1 MNENNSMAYAPKDDV
16 QSDSPQTYSVYTQ
29 DPAAQPSSA
38 SAGENGSAAT
48 PDSHADTSDISAAGS
63 PYITPAN
70 TPQDSME
77 TAGAPAQNS
86 QTDTAGSLYANSPET
101 ADCAPALNSQADTAG
116 SLYTNSPESA
126 DCASALNSQADTAGS
141 LYANSQTAAP
151 GNLMQNQS
159 AMSATAQDNQAASQH
174 DPVSLLKKDAADAS
188 VQDRYPQSD
197 TLQQSYPQGN
207 PVYTQ
212 NSPMASGNIPGNGM
226 QNSNVPSGIMADN
239 SIPGNGMQ
247 DNRAQSGSFM
257 TNSSISG
264 SSMQF
269 DDAADQS
276 AQYNPNAAAY
286 SSIPLLQL
294 NDLCK
299 RYPGM
304 GTYMSVF
311 HMNLVI
317 PRGRIIGLL
326 GPNGCGKTT
335 LIKMINGLLTPTSG
349 NVLINGMAPCPAT
362 KKVVSYLPERTYLD
376 NGMKVSQ
383 MVSYFADFYEDFSTE
398 KAYAMLGALGISSD
412 ARLKA
417 LSKGTKEKVQ
427 LILVMSRHADLY
439 ILDEPIAGVDPAAR
453 DYILRTIITNYNP
466 GSTIILS
473 THLISD
479 IENVLDDVIFMKN
492 GSLMLYT
499 SVDSIRSQ
507 MGKSVDSYFREVY
520 AC

>member
-48 PDSHADTSDISAAGS
+48 PDSHADTSDLSAAGS

-70 TPQDSME
+70 TPQESME
-77 TAGAPAQNS
+77 AAG
-86 QTDTAGSLYANSPET
+86 
-101 ADCAPALNSQADTAG
+101 APALNSQADTAG

-362 KKVVSYLPERTYLD
+362 KKVVSYLPER
-376 NGMKVSQ
+376 
-383 MVSYFADFYEDFSTE
+383 A
-398 KAYAMLGALGISSD
+398 
-412 ARLKA
+412 
-417 LSKGTKEKVQ
+417 
-427 LILVMSRHADLY
+427 
-439 ILDEPIAGVDPAAR
+439 
-453 DYILRTIITNYNP
+453 
-466 GSTIILS
+466 
-473 THLISD
+473 
-479 IENVLDDVIFMKN
+479 
-492 GSLMLYT
+492 
-499 SVDSIRSQ
+499 
-507 MGKSVDSYFREVY
+507 
-520 AC
+520 

>member
-86 QTDTAGSLYANSPET
+86 QTDTAGSLYANSPES
-101 ADCAPALNSQADTAG
+101 ADCAPDHNSLADTTS
-116 SLYTNSPESA
+116 SLYQN
-126 DCASALNSQADTAGS
+126 CR
-141 LYANSQTAAP
+141 TAAP

-239 SIPGNGMQ
+239 SIQIG
-247 DNRAQSGSFM
+247 RAH
-257 TNSSISG
+257 
-264 SSMQF
+264 
-269 DDAADQS
+269 
-276 AQYNPNAAAY
+276 
-286 SSIPLLQL
+286 
-294 NDLCK
+294 
-299 RYPGM
+299 
-304 GTYMSVF
+304 V
-311 HMNLVI
+311 
-317 PRGRIIGLL
+317 
-326 GPNGCGKTT
+326 
-335 LIKMINGLLTPTSG
+335 
-349 NVLINGMAPCPAT
+349 
-362 KKVVSYLPERTYLD
+362 
-376 NGMKVSQ
+376 
-383 MVSYFADFYEDFSTE
+383 
-398 KAYAMLGALGISSD
+398 
-412 ARLKA
+412 
-417 LSKGTKEKVQ
+417 
-427 LILVMSRHADLY
+427 
-439 ILDEPIAGVDPAAR
+439 
-453 DYILRTIITNYNP
+453 
-466 GSTIILS
+466 
-473 THLISD
+473 
-479 IENVLDDVIFMKN
+479 
-492 GSLMLYT
+492 
-499 SVDSIRSQ
+499 
-507 MGKSVDSYFREVY
+507 
-520 AC
+520 

>member
-48 PDSHADTSDISAAGS
+48 PDSHADTSDLSAAGS
-63 PYITPAN
+63 PYITPAH

-77 TAGAPAQNS
+77 AAGAPAQNS

-101 ADCAPALNSQADTAG
+101 ADCAPAQ
-116 SLYTNSPESA
+116 
-126 DCASALNSQADTAGS
+126 NSQADTAGS
-141 LYANSQTAAP
+141 LYAGNYETADSAPAQNSLADTTSSLYQNSPTAAP

-349 NVLINGMAPCPAT
+349 NVLINGMAPC
-362 KKVVSYLPERTYLD
+362 
-376 NGMKVSQ
+376 
-383 MVSYFADFYEDFSTE
+383 
-398 KAYAMLGALGISSD
+398 
-412 ARLKA
+412 
-417 LSKGTKEKVQ
+417 LS
-427 LILVMSRHADLY
+427 LIH
-439 ILDEPIAGVDPAAR
+439 I
-453 DYILRTIITNYNP
+453 
-466 GSTIILS
+466 
-473 THLISD
+473 
-479 IENVLDDVIFMKN
+479 
-492 GSLMLYT
+492 
-499 SVDSIRSQ
+499 
-507 MGKSVDSYFREVY
+507 
-520 AC
+520 

>member
-38 SAGENGSAAT
+38 SAGESSSATT
-48 PDSHADTSDISAAGS
+48 PDSHADTSDIAAAGS
-63 PYITPAN
+63 PDITPAN

-86 QTDTAGSLYANSPET
+86 QADTASSLYASNSENTDNAHTQNSQTDTASSLYASNSENT
-101 ADCAPALNSQADTAG
+101 DNAHTQNSLADTTS
-116 SLYTNSPESA
+116 SLY
-126 DCASALNSQADTAGS
+126 Q
-141 LYANSQTAAP
+141 NSQTAAP
-151 GNLMQNQS
+151 DNLMQNQS
-159 AMSATAQDNQAASQH
+159 AMAQGNQAASQH
-174 DPVSLLKKDAADAS
+174 DPVSLLKKDTADAS
-188 VQDRYPQSD
+188 VQPSYPQNDPVQHRYPQGD
-197 TLQQSYPQGN
+197 

-212 NSPMASGNIPGNGM
+212 SSVMSHSSISGNGM
-226 QNSNVPSGIMADN
+226 QNSNVQPSVMPDSRAAGSNMPFDN
-239 SIPGNGMQ
+239 TP
-247 DNRAQSGSFM
+247 
-257 TNSSISG
+257 
-264 SSMQF
+264 
-269 DDAADQS
+269 DQNM
-276 AQYNPNAAAY
+276 QYNPNATAAY
-286 SSIPLLQL
+286 SNIPLLQL

-398 KAYAMLGALGISSD
+398 KAYGMLGALGISSD

-427 LILVMSRHADLY
+427 LILVMSRQADLY